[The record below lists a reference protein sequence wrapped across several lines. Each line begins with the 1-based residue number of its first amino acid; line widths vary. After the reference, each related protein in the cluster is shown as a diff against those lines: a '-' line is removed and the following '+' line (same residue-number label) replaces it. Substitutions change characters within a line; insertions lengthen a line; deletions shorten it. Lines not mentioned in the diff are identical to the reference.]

1 MLGLLRIHSMSWFF
15 ISVLCIFLFCS
26 CSNSSSTDSLDVF
39 TRDVALKTLVQ
50 HRPHTGAVYKAIL
63 PANLSGV
70 EVFVVGL
77 RSRRLWNRGAE
88 KLSCFHIPS
97 RTKPMPH
104 VKRLALVYQDLGNL
118 SSQFYHHPGYS
129 FLTSVVGLLVYDAT
143 DTSSTNARR
152 VGLNTMGKPILIQFP
167 NLTLEERLISKAKCA
182 LFAANGTVYLSD
194 MRSPGVCNTNDEG
207 HFSIVVPVK
216 KKPEILRY
224 SWVVA
229 IVLGVLVAILG
240 CYLGMVCMRHRKR
253 KKFQVME
260 GQVEDDS
267 VLENRWVCGSKMPS
281 GGVVRTQPVPE
292 NGFRHLASPD
302 HFS

>member
-1 MLGLLRIHSMSWFF
+1 MSWFF
-15 ISVLCIFLFCS
+15 ISVFSIFLFCS
-26 CSNSSSTDSLDVF
+26 CCNSSTTDSLDVF
-39 TRDVALKTLVQ
+39 TRDVALKTLVE
-50 HRPHTGAVYKAIL
+50 HRPHTGAVYKAVL

-88 KLSCFHIPS
+88 KIGCFHIPS
-97 RTKPMPH
+97 RTKTMPH

-118 SSQFYHHPGYS
+118 SSRFYRLPGYS
-129 FLTSVVGLLVYDAT
+129 FLTSVVGFLAYDAT
-143 DTSSTNARR
+143 DTSSKSARR
-152 VGLNTMGKPILIQFP
+152 VALNTMGKPIKIQFP
-167 NLTLEERLISKAKCA
+167 NLTLEEGMLTKAKCA
-182 LFAANGTVYLSD
+182 SFVPNGTVYLSE
-194 MRSPGVCNTNDEG
+194 MRSPGVCNTRDQG
-207 HFSIVVPVK
+207 HFSIVVPVM
-216 KKPEILRY
+216 KKPPILRY

-229 IVLGVLVAILG
+229 IVLGVLTAILG

-253 KKFQVME
+253 KKFQDME
-260 GQVEDDS
+260 EHAEDDS

-302 HFS
+302 HFI